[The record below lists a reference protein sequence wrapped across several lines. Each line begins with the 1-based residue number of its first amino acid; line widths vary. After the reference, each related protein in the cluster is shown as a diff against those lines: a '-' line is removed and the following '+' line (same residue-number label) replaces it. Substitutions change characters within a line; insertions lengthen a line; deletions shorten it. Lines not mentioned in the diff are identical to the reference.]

1 MGVFYILVFDIVVI
15 NVGNG
20 YYSIMGVFL
29 VFEIGVYVFS
39 WFMWLF
45 NGEYYRVELIYNY

>member
-15 NVGNG
+15 NVGSG

>member
-15 NVGNG
+15 NVGSG

-39 WFMWLF
+39 WFMCLV
-45 NGEYYRVELIYNY
+45 NGEYY